1 MKKKLAILMSVLIFT
16 MVGCESQPI
25 TPMAPVGENAQAEG
39 EQATE
44 EQAQEDMAET
54 VEPLNVVI
62 YYSNIQADGFATKE
76 MQIEGLTPEN
86 LIAELAKVNIVSIDT
101 EVKGFSQDGK
111 SLTLDLSNGFGQY
124 LNMMGSSGEYVV
136 MGGLVNTF
144 LDAYDAE
151 EILIT
156 VEGNALESGHA
167 IYDKPLGFYEVVSA
181 EEEATDA
188 ETKEP
193 LTYRLKDEAYNHNNA
208 EIYYPQFAEM
218 PDGGIQDEWNAAIR
232 ELTVGAAESIRGEY
246 DSYEIDYTIMT
257 CDTEFVSFV
266 FERESVINGR
276 VVEDTFA
283 ISFDLV
289 ERKNVCL
296 SDWGEAVDTIAYNL
310 ANHGYYK
317 ILDDDVDRE
326 AYDEY
331 MKTTLPDV
339 EEYKRQFSKYDY
351 DFTDLETE
359 PLGTSYVKD
368 GVLIIIMDV
377 PDALGGTLEIE
388 TGVEVR

>member
-44 EQAQEDMAET
+44 EQVQDDAEET

-331 MKTTLPDV
+331 MKTTLPDA

>member
-1 MKKKLAILMSVLIFT
+1 MKKKLAILMSILIFA
-16 MVGCESQPI
+16 MIGCESQPI
-25 TPMAPVGENAQAEG
+25 TPMAPVGENVPAEG
-39 EQATE
+39 EQAPE
-44 EQAQEDMAET
+44 EQIQEDVAEP
-54 VEPLNVVI
+54 VNVII

-101 EVKGFSQDGK
+101 EVKGFTQDGK
-111 SLTLDLSNGFGQY
+111 SLTLDLSTGFGQY

-181 EEEATDA
+181 EEETTDA
-188 ETKEP
+188 EEKEP

-218 PDGGIQDEWNAAIR
+218 PDGGVQDEWNAAIR
-232 ELTVGAAESIRGEY
+232 ELTVGAAESMRGEY

-266 FERESVINGR
+266 FEREAVINGS
-276 VVEDTFA
+276 VVEDKFA

-310 ANHGYYK
+310 ANRGYYK

-331 MKTTLPDV
+331 MKMTLPDA

-351 DFTDLETE
+351 DLTDLETE

>member
-1 MKKKLAILMSVLIFT
+1 MKKKIAILMGVLIFA

-25 TPMAPVGENAQAEG
+25 TPQAPVGDTVQAEG

-44 EQAQEDMAET
+44 EQVQEEVAEP
-54 VEPLNVVI
+54 VNVVI
-62 YYSNIQADGFATKE
+62 YYSNVQADGFATKE

-86 LIAELAKVNIVSIDT
+86 LITELAKVNIVSIDT
-101 EVKGFSQDGK
+101 EVKSFTQDGK
-111 SLTLDLSNGFGQY
+111 SLTLDLSKGFGQY
-124 LNMMGSSGEYVV
+124 INMMGSSGEYVV

-151 EILIT
+151 QILIT

-266 FERESVINGR
+266 FERETVINGR

-331 MKTTLPDV
+331 MKMTLPDA

>member
-1 MKKKLAILMSVLIFT
+1 MKKKIAILMGVLMFA

-25 TPMAPVGENAQAEG
+25 TPQAPVGDTVQAEG

-86 LIAELAKVNIVSIDT
+86 LIAELAKVNIVSVDT
-101 EVKGFSQDGK
+101 EVKSFTQDGK

-151 EILIT
+151 QILIT

-167 IYDKPLGFYEVVSA
+167 IYDKPLGFYEVVSEEEETLDA
-181 EEEATDA
+181 EEKA
-188 ETKEP
+188 P

-266 FERESVINGR
+266 FERETVINGR

-283 ISFDLV
+283 VSFDLV
-289 ERKNVCL
+289 ERKNVRL
-296 SDWGEAVDTIAYNL
+296 SDWGEAVDTVAYNL

-331 MKTTLPDV
+331 MKMTLPDA

-351 DFTDLETE
+351 DFADLETE

-377 PDALGGTLEIE
+377 PEALGGTLEIE
-388 TGVEVR
+388 TGVEVH

>member
-1 MKKKLAILMSVLIFT
+1 MKKKLAILMSILIFA

-25 TPMAPVGENAQAEG
+25 TPMAPVGENVQAQG
-39 EQATE
+39 EQAPD
-44 EQAQEDMAET
+44 EQVQEDVAEP
-54 VEPLNVVI
+54 VNVII

-111 SLTLDLSNGFGQY
+111 SLTLDLSTGFGQY

-181 EEEATDA
+181 EAEITDA
-188 ETKEP
+188 EAKEP

-218 PDGGIQDEWNAAIR
+218 PDGSIQDEWNAAIR

-246 DSYEIDYTIMT
+246 DSYKIDYTIMT

-266 FERESVINGR
+266 FERETVMGGR

-331 MKTTLPDV
+331 MKTTLPDA

-368 GVLIIIMDV
+368 GVLVIIMDV

>member
-167 IYDKPLGFYEVVSA
+167 IYDKPLEFYEVVSA

>member
-1 MKKKLAILMSVLIFT
+1 MKKKIAILMGALIFA

-25 TPMAPVGENAQAEG
+25 TPQAPVGDTVQAEG

-44 EQAQEDMAET
+44 EQVQEEVAEP
-54 VEPLNVVI
+54 VNVVI
-62 YYSNIQADGFATKE
+62 YYSNVQADGFATKE

-86 LIAELAKVNIVSIDT
+86 LIAELAKVNIVSVDT
-101 EVKGFSQDGK
+101 EVKSFTQDGK

-151 EILIT
+151 QILIT

-181 EEEATDA
+181 EEETTDA
-188 ETKEP
+188 EEKKP
-193 LTYRLKDEAYNHNNA
+193 MSYHLKDEGYNHNNA
-208 EIYYPQFAEM
+208 KIYYPQFAEM
-218 PDGGIQDEWNAAIR
+218 PDGGVQDEWNAAIR
-232 ELTVGAAESIRGEY
+232 ELTVGAAESMRGEY

-266 FERESVINGR
+266 FEKEVVLNGR

-283 ISFDLV
+283 VSFDLV
-289 ERKNVCL
+289 ERKNVRL
-296 SDWGEAVDTIAYNL
+296 SDWGEAADTIAYNL

-317 ILDDDVDRE
+317 ILDKDIDEETYEEYVKRTLVD
-326 AYDEY
+326 A
-331 MKTTLPDV
+331 

-368 GVLIIIMDV
+368 GVLIVIMDV

>member
-167 IYDKPLGFYEVVSA
+167 IYDKPLEFYEVVSA

-310 ANHGYYK
+310 ANHGY
-317 ILDDDVDRE
+317 V
-326 AYDEY
+326 
-331 MKTTLPDV
+331 
-339 EEYKRQFSKYDY
+339 F
-351 DFTDLETE
+351 
-359 PLGTSYVKD
+359 
-368 GVLIIIMDV
+368 
-377 PDALGGTLEIE
+377 
-388 TGVEVR
+388 